1 MSKKFNELLS
11 EIKAQLKDS
20 LTSESSQEE
29 IQRISQLDK
38 SLDLLSESYQEKE
51 KEVATYKDMV
61 IDQVKSTGFKA
72 DSTDETGASQIKSL
86 DEALEEALMKIEAKQ
101 NGK

>member
-1 MSKKFNELLS
+1 MSKKFNELLA
-11 EIKAQLKDS
+11 EIKGQLKDS

-72 DSTDETGASQIKSL
+72 DSTDDTGASEVRSVDDAL
-86 DEALEEALMKIEAKQ
+86 MEALQSIEAKR
-101 NGK
+101 

>member
-72 DSTDETGASQIKSL
+72 DSTDETGASQVKSV
-86 DEALEEALMKIEAKQ
+86 DDALMEAIQSIEAKR
-101 NGK
+101 

>member
-29 IQRISQLDK
+29 IQRITNLDK

-72 DSTDETGASQIKSL
+72 DSTDETGASEVRSVDDAL
-86 DEALEEALMKIEAKQ
+86 MEALQSIEAKR
-101 NGK
+101 

>member
-1 MSKKFNELLS
+1 MSKKFNELLA
-11 EIKAQLKDS
+11 EIKGQLKDS

-72 DSTDETGASQIKSL
+72 DSTDETGASEVRSVDDAL
-86 DEALEEALMKIEAKQ
+86 MEALQSIEAKR
-101 NGK
+101 

>member
-1 MSKKFNELLS
+1 MSKKFNELLA
-11 EIKAQLKDS
+11 EIKGQLKDS

-72 DSTDETGASQIKSL
+72 DSTDDTGVNEVKSL
-86 DEALEEALMKIEAKQ
+86 DEALAEALQSIEAKR
-101 NGK
+101 

>member
-72 DSTDETGASQIKSL
+72 DSTDETGASQVKSV
-86 DEALEEALMKIEAKQ
+86 DEALMEVIQSIEAKR
-101 NGK
+101 

>member
-72 DSTDETGASQIKSL
+72 DSTDETGASEVRSVDDAL
-86 DEALEEALMKIEAKQ
+86 MEALQSIEAKR
-101 NGK
+101 

>member
-72 DSTDETGASQIKSL
+72 DSTDETGASEVRSVDDVL
-86 DEALEEALMKIEAKQ
+86 MEALQSIEAKR
-101 NGK
+101 

>member
-1 MSKKFNELLS
+1 MNEFEKLLS
-11 EIKAQLKDS
+11 EIKAQLKAS
-20 LTSESSQEE
+20 LTNESSQDD
-29 IQRISQLDK
+29 IQRISSIDK
-38 SLDLLSESYQEKE
+38 SLDLLSESYKDKE
-51 KEVATYKDMV
+51 KEVMTYKDMV
-61 IDQVKSTGFKA
+61 IDQVKSTGFKV

>member
-1 MSKKFNELLS
+1 MSKKFNELLA
-11 EIKAQLKDS
+11 EIKGQLKDS

-72 DSTDETGASQIKSL
+72 DSTDETGASQVKSV
-86 DEALEEALMKIEAKQ
+86 DDALMEAIQSIEAKR
-101 NGK
+101 

>member
-29 IQRISQLDK
+29 IQRITNLDK

-72 DSTDETGASQIKSL
+72 DSTDETGASQVKSV
-86 DEALEEALMKIEAKQ
+86 DEALMEVIQSIEAKR
-101 NGK
+101 

>member
-1 MSKKFNELLS
+1 MSKKFNELLA
-11 EIKAQLKDS
+11 EIKGQLKDS
-20 LTSESSQEE
+20 LTSESSQED
-29 IQRISQLDK
+29 IQRVSQLDK

-72 DSTDETGASQIKSL
+72 DSTDDTGVSEVKSL
-86 DEALEEALMKIEAKQ
+86 DEALAEALQSIEAKR
-101 NGK
+101 

>member
-72 DSTDETGASQIKSL
+72 DSTDENGASEVRSVDDAIM
-86 DEALEEALMKIEAKQ
+86 EALQSIEAKI
-101 NGK
+101 

>member
-29 IQRISQLDK
+29 IQRITNLDK

-72 DSTDETGASQIKSL
+72 DSTDETGASEVKSV
-86 DEALEEALMKIEAKQ
+86 DDALMEAIQSFEAKR
-101 NGK
+101 